1 MYTIVNQ
8 SFNVSITLY
17 KILTNCYYQYIFFSL
32 ILQFIKTRN
41 RIDKNKRKRDKDFK
55 DIFIIAT

>member
-17 KILTNCYYQYIFFSL
+17 KILRNCYSQYIFFSL